1 MLREKELKLLEDLKN
16 DNARKTEEIRQLR
29 NNQLIGQASG
39 EETATIT
46 DGALAFANILE
57 ETEIEVEG
65 EKRKAYVV
73 KLPQGLSKQT
83 TREGYNQFNSE
94 IEIQNIKGVEISYD
108 KLTGYIKLNGTVK
121 TDVAG
126 DKYDSTIFN
135 VKNSGK
141 ILVQANIDYTL
152 SIEKISGTYSTN
164 SPLDA
169 SSLIQL
175 WDNSSGAWLY
185 PYQLSFYNLKT
196 SNSVNLTKSQTTD
209 ITYNQIQLT
218 LRDGDVF
225 DNLII
230 GIQFNKGELKSFEK
244 HGVSPSTLFPSE
256 IENFS
261 VNPNNLYN
269 PENNT
274 SGWLD
279 ESGSIHSSVSSQVT
293 DFIEIDENKFYFIKF
308 NKNSLHAKTERIYN
322 IYNASKTVLKSLK
335 YNPIKDTKIS
345 IPRIKNAKYLRATFD
360 IEMTDI
366 VIEEEKRLIST
377 NKNILPIAYN
387 KGQHIDSTTGIDIDF
402 ISKNR
407 IKLNG
412 TTTSNLNLN
421 IINGNVF
428 KWKKGKT
435 YCLQLKI
442 IEGSY
447 SGQALYLHT
456 GFKNDYRDVYNN
468 LQADISNNF
477 KNTINIDEDGYSNK
491 CLVYAKAG
499 IFFNNLVIEV
509 QLEENTIATD
519 IVIPESEEHS
529 LRIGKLELN
538 GIGAIRDS
546 LVIELADENISDK
559 KIKKIYLNKKNY
571 KYVFTGTE
579 NIIIPATPVSEGVK
593 CYKIVLPKDFSNN
606 YVKAACN
613 RCSFLTDSS
622 EWLSASNKTDI
633 AVLSVAVEGPSM
645 YWRVPEGEFPDVSA
659 MSNYLK
665 NNETYILYPL
675 KNPELI
681 DITDDNIKLVKDV
694 EYLINNFKTFK
705 EVTHVEVD
713 NGHIDLEYVK
723 STQLAVNNLQKQIDN
738 INVLMLEGGTGNA

>member
-1 MLREKELKLLEDLKN
+1 MLREKELILLENLKK
-16 DNARKTEEIRQLR
+16 DNEKKTEEIRQLR
-29 NNQLIGQASG
+29 NNQLIGQVSG

-73 KLPQGLSKQT
+73 KLPQGLSKQKL
-83 TREGYNQFNSE
+83 RQGYNFLDFKKW
-94 IEIQNIKGVEISYD
+94 I
-108 KLTGYIKLNGTVK
+108 
-121 TDVAG
+121 
-126 DKYDSTIFN
+126 
-135 VKNSGK
+135 NSGLSVVNA
-141 ILVQANIDYTL
+141 ILNSKTETEITITTTENDSFIDTL
-152 SIEKISGTYSTN
+152 SDSSTPSYNQERVEKYGTEVNETQYS
-164 SPLDA
+164 
-169 SSLIQL
+169 
-175 WDNSSGAWLY
+175 
-185 PYQLSFYNLKT
+185 LSCLKNNT
-196 SNSVNLTKSQTTD
+196 SNSRLIVTFFDENYNYLGIRESQSTNLRHIYNFDILENTKY
-209 ITYNQIQLT
+209 ITYRFGLLNNNIGTQVKFSEMMLLEGSYT
-218 LRDGDVF
+218 TE
-225 DNLII
+225 NLPKYEEY
-230 GIQFNKGELKSFEK
+230 GT
-244 HGVSPSTLFPSE
+244 SPSIDFPSE
-256 IENFS
+256 ITNFS

-279 ESGSIHSSVSSQVT
+279 ESGAIHSSVSSQVT

-308 NKNSLHAKTERIYN
+308 NKNSLSAKTERIYN

-447 SGQALYLHT
+447 SGQPLYLHT

-499 IFFNNLVIEV
+499 IVFNNLVIEV

-529 LRIGKLELN
+529 LRIGNLELN

-593 CYKIVLPKDFSNN
+593 CYKIVLPKVFSNN
-606 YVKAACN
+606 YVKADCN
-613 RCSFLTDSS
+613 RCSFLTDSG
-622 EWLSASNKTDI
+622 EWLNASDKTDI
-633 AVLSVAVEGPSM
+633 AVLSVAAEGPSM
-645 YWRVPEGEFPDVSA
+645 YWRVPEGEIPDVTS

-665 NNETYILYPL
+665 NNETYITYPL

-681 DITDDNIKLVKDV
+681 DITDDNIELVKDV

-705 EVTHVEVD
+705 EVTHVEVE
-713 NGHIDLEYVK
+713 NGYIDLEYVK
-723 STQLAVNNLQKQIDN
+723 STELALKNIQQQIDN
-738 INVLMLEGGTGNA
+738 ISALMLEGGTGNA

>member
-1 MLREKELKLLEDLKN
+1 MLREKELVLLENLKT
-16 DNARKTEEIRQLR
+16 DNERKTEEIRQLR
-29 NNQLIGQASG
+29 NNQLVGQASG

-46 DGALAFANILE
+46 DGAFAFANILE

-65 EKRKAYVV
+65 EKRKAYIV

-529 LRIGKLELN
+529 LRIGNLELN
-538 GIGAIRDS
+538 GINNIKDS
-546 LVIELADENISDK
+546 FIVELKDENMSDK
-559 KIKKIYLNKKNY
+559 KIKKLYLKKKYDKELFKNLVWQYETQTQRVYSTTLENIIKRTSNNNQIGNITSNICNRTSTNDLMTSNKNYLISVSNLGYVSVLNKKFNSLRDY
-571 KYVFTGTE
+571 IDYFNE
-579 NIIIPATPVSEGVK
+579 N
-593 CYKIVLPKDFSNN
+593 NN
-606 YVKAACN
+606 Y
-613 RCSFLTDSS
+613 FIYEL
-622 EWLSASNKTDI
+622 
-633 AVLSVAVEGPSM
+633 
-645 YWRVPEGEFPDVSA
+645 
-659 MSNYLK
+659 
-665 NNETYILYPL
+665 NE
-675 KNPELI
+675 PELI
-681 DITDDNIKLVKDV
+681 ELTDDYPELVKDV

-713 NGHIDLEYVK
+713 NGYIDLEYVK
-723 STQLAVNNLQKQIDN
+723 STGLALKNIQQQIDN
-738 INVLMLEGGTGNA
+738 IQAVMLEGGTGNA